1 MAAKRKR
8 KRGRSSSRGR
18 GPVSGMPE
26 RQQIN
31 HAAASGKDL
40 GLASLGGELENRPFE
55 ALKELLGSKG
65 LSRQMSR
72 VSGKKV
78 SKMAGEGAQ
87 KRPSSGSSA
96 THSIGQGPSPDKIR
110 PCPQEAQGHF
120 ERAGALDP
128 DTELFLRA
136 MEGVKPL
143 SRRFDPREAADRCKR
158 AESQRLKDQ
167 EEGHEVVRALKDL
180 VSGRK
185 KLAVEKTPE
194 YVQGPG
200 INENPQVVRKL
211 RRGKYAI
218 QAYCDLHGLT
228 AAQAQEVCHEFMS
241 DSIAEGRR
249 CIAYIHGRGL
259 SSRKEPVLK
268 KVVTEFLTR
277 GRFRRWVLAYSSAP
291 SWDGGPGVTY
301 VLLRKRPVRRGR

>member
-1 MAAKRKR
+1 MHE
-8 KRGRSSSRGR
+8 G
-18 GPVSGMPE
+18 
-26 RQQIN
+26 QQIDP
-31 HAAASGKDL
+31 AAASGQGLD
-40 GLASLGGELENRPFE
+40 LASLGGELENRPFE
-55 ALKELLGSKG
+55 ALKELLGSRG
-65 LSRQMSR
+65 LSRQMPR
-72 VSGKKV
+72 VSSRKV
-78 SKMAGEGAQ
+78 CKEDGERVQ
-87 KRPSSGSSA
+87 KNPPSRPSATPQSSSDRVRRSCLRDA
-96 THSIGQGPSPDKIR
+96 G
-110 PCPQEAQGHF
+110 GHF
-120 ERAGALDP
+120 EKAGALDP

-143 SRRFDPREAADRCKR
+143 SHRFDPREAAGRCKR
-158 AESQRLKDQ
+158 AENQRLKEQ
-167 EEGHEVVRALKDL
+167 AEGHEVVRALKDL
-180 VSGRK
+180 VAGRK

-228 AAQAQEVCHEFMS
+228 AAQALEVCNEFMS

-259 SSRKEPVLK
+259 SSKKEPVLK